1 MEEQYSRTK
10 QIYGERAM
18 DIIRNARAAVFG
30 LGGVGGY
37 VVETLA
43 RTGIGTIDIIDHDT
57 VDPSNLNRQIIALH
71 ENIGRRKVDV
81 WEERIHAINPDITVN
96 KHAVFYLP
104 QTKDQFDLTQYD
116 YVVDAIDTVTA
127 KLDLAQEAEQL
138 GVRIVSSM
146 GTGNRTDPFR
156 LVCTD
161 VYETKGDPL
170 AKIMRTEL
178 RKRGVKHLKVVY
190 SEEKPVKPIK
200 GPGEDPRTPASTA
213 FVPAAAGIMIG
224 SIVIRDLIQYGTE
237 HTQYPQCAAVHI
249 PCAAAALCLFT
260 GGERIC
266 SGTEP
271 QS

>member
-18 DIIRNARAAVFG
+18 DIIRNAHVAVFG

-81 WEERIHAINPDITVN
+81 WQERIHAINQDITVN

-104 QTKDQFDLTQYD
+104 QTKDQFDLTQYN

-127 KLDLAQEAEQL
+127 KLDLAQEAERL

-178 RKRGVKHLKVVY
+178 RKRGVKNLKVVY

-200 GPGEDPRTPASTA
+200 GPGDDTRTPASTA

-237 HTQYPQCAAVHI
+237 HTQ
-249 PCAAAALCLFT
+249 
-260 GGERIC
+260 
-266 SGTEP
+266 
-271 QS
+271 

>member
-1 MEEQYSRTK
+1 MEEQYSRTR
-10 QIYGERAM
+10 QVYGEKAM
-18 DIIRNARAAVFG
+18 EIIRNAHAAVFG

-57 VDPSNLNRQIIALH
+57 VDSSNLNRQVIALH
-71 ENIGRRKVDV
+71 GNIGKRKVDV

-104 QTKDQFDLTQYD
+104 QTKEQFDLTQYD
-116 YVVDAIDTVTA
+116 YIVDAIDTVTA
-127 KLDLAQEAEQL
+127 KLDLAEEAEKL
-138 GVRIVSSM
+138 GVPLISSM
-146 GTGNRTDPFR
+146 GTGNRTDPSK

-161 VYETKGDPL
+161 VYSTKGDPL

-190 SEEKPVKPIK
+190 SEEKPIRPIK
-200 GPGEDPRTPASTA
+200 GPGDDPRTPASTA

-224 SIVIRDLIQYGTE
+224 SIVIRDLIQFDPENRG
-237 HTQYPQCAAVHI
+237 
-249 PCAAAALCLFT
+249 
-260 GGERIC
+260 
-266 SGTEP
+266 
-271 QS
+271 